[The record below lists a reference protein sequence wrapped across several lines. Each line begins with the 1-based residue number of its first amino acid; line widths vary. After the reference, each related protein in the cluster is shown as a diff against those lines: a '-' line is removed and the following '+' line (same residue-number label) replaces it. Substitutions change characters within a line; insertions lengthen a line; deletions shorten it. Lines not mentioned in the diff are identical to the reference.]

1 MAADIGQGTYVS
13 FGTALHTATGYKI
26 TGVNH
31 NGISR
36 AVADATHMLSSAKEY
51 VASTIYDPGEVS
63 VEVLHDPTVR
73 PFSDM
78 TNVATNQVVSVY
90 WANGGTNVALWSAF
104 GYMTGYEAGAQM
116 EDMMSGTVTIKL
128 SGAMATASV

>member
-31 NGISR
+31 NGITR
-36 AVADATHMLSSAKEY
+36 AVADATHMLSTVKEF
-51 VASTIYDPGEVS
+51 VASSVYDPGEIS
-63 VEVLHDPTVR
+63 VEVLHDPAVK
-73 PFSDM
+73 PVADLA
-78 TNVATNQVVSVY
+78 NVATNQVVSVY
-90 WANGGTNVALWSAF
+90 WANGGTAVTLWSAL

-116 EDMMSGTVTIKL
+116 EDMQSGSVTIKL
-128 SGAMATASV
+128 SGALG

>member
-31 NGISR
+31 NGITR
-36 AVADATHMLSSAKEY
+36 AVADATHMLSSVKEF
-51 VASTIYDPGEVS
+51 VASSIYDPGEVS
-63 VEVLHDPTVR
+63 VEVLHDPAVK
-73 PFSDM
+73 PVADLA
-78 TNVATNQVVSVY
+78 NVATNQVVSVY
-90 WANGGTNVALWSAF
+90 WANGGTAVTLWSAF

-116 EDMMSGTVTIKL
+116 EDMQSGSVTIKL
-128 SGAMATASV
+128 SGTLG

>member
-31 NGISR
+31 SGIAR
-36 AVADATHMLSSAKEY
+36 AVADATHMQSTVKEF
-51 VASTIYDPGEVS
+51 VASAIYDPGELS
-63 VEVLHDPTVR
+63 VEVLHDPAVK
-73 PFSDM
+73 PVADLA
-78 TNVATNQVVSVY
+78 NVATNQVVSVY
-90 WANGGTNVALWSAF
+90 WANGGTAVTLWSAL

-116 EDMMSGTVTIKL
+116 EDMQSGSVTIKL
-128 SGAMATASV
+128 SGALG

>member
-31 NGISR
+31 NGITR
-36 AVADATHMLSSAKEY
+36 AVADATHMLSSVKEF
-51 VASTIYDPGEVS
+51 VASSIYDPGEVS
-63 VEVLHDPTVR
+63 VEVLHDPAVK
-73 PFSDM
+73 PVADLA
-78 TNVATNQVVSVY
+78 NVATNQVVSVY
-90 WANGGTNVALWSAF
+90 WANGGTAVTLWSAL

-116 EDMMSGTVTIKL
+116 EDMQSGSVTIKL
-128 SGAMATASV
+128 SGALG